1 MTALSALHATKNKAP
16 IDEDAFRDICERV
29 TGKRSTKVMS
39 DKQRWMVVDELKR
52 LYPAIKQ
59 VSKPRPDSRKKLTGA
74 YAKKL
79 QALWIG
85 AWNLGIVNNRDDA
98 ALLAFVKRQTG
109 IDHTR
114 FLRYPVDA
122 NKAIEALKAW
132 MAREAGVDWS
142 VSQLRHDYKNHH
154 GYQISNAQWNK
165 LHGHDADID
174 RAFVKMCV
182 DILKVSGS
190 HGFNADRILNCI
202 SDNQWQSIMN
212 DLGKRIREKK
222 AAA

>member
-16 IDEDAFRDICERV
+16 IDEDVFRDICERV
-29 TGKRSTKVMS
+29 TGQRSTKAMS
-39 DKQRWMVVDELKR
+39 EKQRWMVVDELKR
-52 LYPAIKQ
+52 LYPSIKQ
-59 VSKPRPDSRKKLTGA
+59 TSKPRPDGRKKLTGA

-79 QALWIG
+79 QALWIA

-132 MAREAGVDWS
+132 MAREAGVEWTI
-142 VSQLRHDYKNHH
+142 LERKNDHPVTRLS
-154 GYQISNAQWNK
+154 GYRIAEAQWCR
-165 LHGHDADID
+165 LHNCKHWMSAQSEPFRQHIMAIAKAEWFNLGEEADW
-174 RAFVKMCV
+174 VPV
-182 DILKVSGS
+182 
-190 HGFNADRILNCI
+190 
-202 SDNQWQSIMN
+202 MN